1 MVCPLF
7 TSAFVSNSAKNKV
20 IVLVVCVSS
29 VFKARDLIHGM
40 LSHNYLLPL
49 VQISLSYYIIQASIL
64 FGGGFDDI

>member
-20 IVLVVCVSS
+20 IVLVVCVIS
-29 VFKARDLIHGM
+29 VLKARDLIHGM
-40 LSHNYLLPL
+40 LSHNYLPL